1 MSEIIDNSF
10 YIISE
15 YFPFSS
21 QQLDEID
28 ELGSLEQ
35 DMGPRNIPN
44 IISSEVY
51 SDININPNKDQN
63 QISTTKINTF
73 LNNKTRS
80 EEFNYEGKRM
90 NNKISNRIEIEI
102 TNKTKKKG
110 RKKKSEK
117 NHANLTL
124 DKNIHTKIDDD
135 NIIIKIKTFFL
146 NNFHKYING
155 LIKESNMKLK
165 KLDRIIKT
173 NIKKDYNIKL
183 WKTTFKTIQKTT
195 FKTIYSEEKIC
206 KKYTLFSDKNKKII
220 NAIYNSND
228 ELKKILDLTFGEVFE
243 IFIKDLKII
252 DSKLLTKVENYE
264 IYKNVEF
271 SNLDNFFNKIKEEE
285 KDEQSEES
293 IKDYINT
300 IKENCKNFKAWFED
314 KKGRERKKKN
324 NYN

>member
-1 MSEIIDNSF
+1 MDNSF

-44 IISSEVY
+44 IISSEVHS

-73 LNNKTRS
+73 LNNKTRR
-80 EEFNYEGKRM
+80 EEFNSEGKKM
-90 NNKISNRIEIEI
+90 NNEISNKIEIEI

-135 NIIIKIKTFFL
+135 NIIIKIKRFFL
-146 NNFHKYING
+146 NKIHKYING

-165 KLDRIIKT
+165 KLDPIIKE
-173 NIKKDYNIKL
+173 NIKKDYNIEL
-183 WKTTFKTIQKTT
+183 WDTTFKE
-195 FKTIYSEEKIC
+195 IYSKEKIC

-220 NAIYNSND
+220 NAIYKNKSND
-228 ELKKILDLTFGEVFE
+228 ELIKILDLKFGEVFE
-243 IFIKDLKII
+243 IFIKDLKEINNE
-252 DSKLLTKVENYE
+252 LLTKVENYE
-264 IYKNVEF
+264 IYNNVEF
-271 SNLDNFFNKIKEEE
+271 SNLDNFFNKIKEEGK
-285 KDEQSEES
+285 KDEFIE
-293 IKDYINT
+293 DYINE
-300 IKENCKNFKAWFED
+300 IKTKCIYFKNWFDE
-314 KKGRERKKKN
+314 KKGRRRKNKN
-324 NYN
+324 N